1 MLTFVIMMVV
11 IAAWKMP
18 LLAYVVNANATPLK
32 YRFHLMNVP
41 PYQAQLLFKLYHP
54 QHKIRLQ
61 LLLPLQFSMKNICE
75 KEPYLLTG

>member
-11 IAAWKMP
+11 IAAWQMP

-32 YRFHLMNVP
+32 YLFHLMNVP
-41 PYQAQLLFKLYHP
+41 PNPQLLFKLYP

-61 LLLPLQFSMKNICE
+61 LLLPLQFCQQME
-75 KEPYLLTG
+75 MV